1 MSLEPLYQNHSSGS
15 YTTFDGEKYTS
26 VSAKATVAESKL
38 SGHKSDIVTMFHGK
52 IGIVNDDLE
61 FYFYQKQDESN
72 KYIPNCH
79 DCIVVYSNNPFSHEL
94 KTTLSELSANINVVI
109 RLIVVNS
116 DIRSIFKYI
125 PGDQPVVIR
134 YKDEMILK
142 IEPLEEDKDSE
153 VVNIVKG
160 MIST

>member
-1 MSLEPLYQNHSSGS
+1 
-15 YTTFDGEKYTS
+15 
-26 VSAKATVAESKL
+26 
-38 SGHKSDIVTMFHGK
+38 MFHGK